1 MCVSNFV
8 FITQGHSSS
17 PGITNGLKRPAEDI
31 QGPPQRKMAAT
42 ELMIS
47 SGVNNGL
54 NGLRGLTSS
63 SGAGTSLAD
72 VKKSLN
78 RGGSFDN
85 KSVPGTL
92 CFLVTTSTF
101 AFLTLT
107 LLTNYSFLHPSS
119 VKILFVL
126 LGLTQ
131 ETWSQPKDQVT
142 PENDPLPDLAKSSSV
157 LEGSFDVVFTVDAG
171 ICVVTMLQY

>member
-1 MCVSNFV
+1 
-8 FITQGHSSS
+8 
-17 PGITNGLKRPAEDI
+17 
-31 QGPPQRKMAAT
+31 MAAT
-42 ELMIS
+42 ELMIN

-92 CFLVTTSTF
+92 CYLVTTSTF

-119 VKILFVL
+119 IKIQFIL

-131 ETWSQPKDQVT
+131 ETWSQPKEPQ
-142 PENDPLPDLAKSSSV
+142 NDPLPDLAKSSSV

-171 ICVVTMLQY
+171 LCVITVLIT